1 MNIAAASASP
11 AAVGA
16 SPTTWSGG
24 SPAWGGPGSRGRMDA
39 AVSATAQL
47 VGLSLDAMKASLGD
61 GRSLLDVAS
70 SRGVSAATVTST
82 IARAIAPA
90 MGSGQ
95 GGLTAQVASRIASH
109 HRA

>member
-1 MNIAAASASP
+1 M
-11 AAVGA
+11 VGRE
-16 SPTTWSGG
+16 SGL
-24 SPAWGGPGSRGRMDA
+24 GRA
-39 AVSATAQL
+39 RVARPHGRPRERHAQL